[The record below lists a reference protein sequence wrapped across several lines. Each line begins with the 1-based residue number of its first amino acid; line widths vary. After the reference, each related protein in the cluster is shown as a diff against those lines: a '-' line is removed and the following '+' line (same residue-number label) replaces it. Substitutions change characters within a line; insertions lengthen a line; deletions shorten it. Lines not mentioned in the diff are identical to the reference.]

1 MSAQVTVHR
10 MTTTTTTTAVLLN
23 IGYLKTLPG
32 IIKLF
37 QIVLG
42 IVAVAITGHYI
53 KWDSSYYE
61 NMVPELFFLL
71 VATTCLITTTLL
83 LFSCLCS
90 IATASIIPKTLF
102 VSLMNGTLMY
112 LLLYSSTY
120 KLIKLTERN
129 AGYSIPERGF
139 GLRAFCGVS
148 LLDSTKRL
156 RKNVLAQKMER
167 LGHMI
172 NGPRSIY
179 GRGARPHYPPPLLCP
194 PDWVETCE
202 FVANSSQNR
211 ANIWKLES
219 SRHSCG

>member
-32 IIKLF
+32 ILKLF

-61 NMVPELFFLL
+61 SMVPELFFLL

-83 LFSCLCS
+83 LLSCLCS

-102 VSLMNGTLMY
+102 ETLY
-112 LLLYSSTY
+112 HIVASLLYLS
-120 KLIKLTERN
+120 
-129 AGYSIPERGF
+129 AGLCFI
-139 GLRAFCGVS
+139 
-148 LLDSTKRL
+148 
-156 RKNVLAQKMER
+156 
-167 LGHMI
+167 
-172 NGPRSIY
+172 IY
-179 GRGARPHYPPPLLCP
+179 L
-194 PDWVETCE
+194 
-202 FVANSSQNR
+202 NSEQNR
-211 ANIWKLES
+211 RYVTNYGPKTAAAAIGLVNTALYFLACFYS
-219 SRHSCG
+219 VRSYRRG